1 MARNAAMLF
10 ILSIVFV
17 VPLNAAAQGLLGERH
32 VGLAFA
38 IHWAGNDLPPQ
49 QGAGAGI
56 NLPLGSSFDVSVGY
70 SRVGFEGS
78 SSDASVV
85 GLGLSLHGDTE
96 NTMVPYLEVS
106 GAAAFDEYDE
116 VYSAALD
123 GGAQFAL
130 SDGVALTPELGFGIA
145 SSDGGDTIKIFS
157 FGLFSD
163 VSLTNR
169 LVLLVG
175 GSVDYSPDLHYD
187 DTSTAASIGLALL
200 L

>member
-1 MARNAAMLF
+1 LNGENRINKL
-10 ILSIVFV
+10 LSCIETGGTV
-17 VPLNAAAQGLLGERH
+17 H
-32 VGLAFA
+32 
-38 IHWAGNDLPPQ
+38 
-49 QGAGAGI
+49 
-56 NLPLGSSFDVSVGY
+56 
-70 SRVGFEGS
+70 
-78 SSDASVV
+78 
-85 GLGLSLHGDTE
+85 
-96 NTMVPYLEVS
+96 
-106 GAAAFDEYDE
+106 
-116 VYSAALD
+116 AALD